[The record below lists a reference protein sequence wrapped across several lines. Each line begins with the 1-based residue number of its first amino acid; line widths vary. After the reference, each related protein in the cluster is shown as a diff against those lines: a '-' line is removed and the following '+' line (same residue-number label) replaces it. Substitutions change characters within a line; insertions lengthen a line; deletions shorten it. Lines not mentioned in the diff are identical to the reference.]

1 MEQKLESR
9 YLIREQIGQG
19 AFGVIY
25 HALDEKNHREIAIK
39 VWKAGSETEIFS
51 HDNSPFLREE
61 RISGVVKIYDYFEK
75 AGMNFLVME
84 YLPGGTLKQKM
95 EALRKQNS
103 QRQLLELF
111 RPVLEGLAFLH
122 SEGLVHCDL
131 SPDNL
136 MFDEAGNLKL
146 IDLGA
151 CRGKEIICD
160 KKFMKEAYSAPEQ
173 YTAPDRIGPWTDVY
187 GICAVL
193 FETLTG
199 EKPISSVQ
207 RIQKE
212 EFRPVSF
219 YTKID
224 RHIDRAIF
232 QGLNLDIQQRYFSME
247 FLLHAL
253 GYDTDSIRMLS
264 GSTRYFWGQKW
275 IQISGFGM
283 GYHVEGRKQNHRI
296 LSRIGLG
303 ALCTALAAGGFW
315 AGDQWLQK
323 YYPVQYFERKARKAK
338 EQGVAKND
346 ERLISSLDEDY
357 ETILKKLEKYDPKIG
372 EDLTEGMVSCELT
385 EDELLEWNIPGNTRR
400 KMYLDKDSI
409 QKVLFS
415 QMGLDR
421 IKNQIKTEKNSY
433 PSVYRKVDDSYEL
446 LSNLSYSEEAY
457 QVTTLSGDTENYKI
471 LYDPVDQRVICLR
484 GITTDPQ
491 RFRTFVETLLPVCC
505 PEAYLTSEE
514 IEGLQKQMEESKEGR
529 YIQVNHHSW
538 LSIMGSVNESQQPV
552 EYSVAIAASND
563 GILY

>member
-61 RISGVVKIYDYFEK
+61 MIPGVVKIYDYFEK

-84 YLPGGTLKQKM
+84 YLPGGTLKQKLEM
-95 EALRKQNS
+95 LRKQSS

-199 EKPISSVQ
+199 EKPISFVR

-219 YTKID
+219 YTKTD
-224 RHIDRAIF
+224 RHIDQAIF

-247 FLLHAL
+247 LLLHAL

-275 IQISGFGM
+275 IQISGLGV
-283 GYHVEGRKQNHRI
+283 GYHVEGRKQNRRI
-296 LSRIGLG
+296 LRRIGLG
-303 ALCTALAAGGFW
+303 ALCTVLAAGGFW
-315 AGDQWLQK
+315 
-323 YYPVQYFERKARKAK
+323 ERKARKAK
-338 EQGVAKND
+338 EQGIAKND

-357 ETILKKLEKYDPKIG
+357 ETILKRLEKYDPKIG
-372 EDLTEGMVSCELT
+372 EDLTEGMISCELT
-385 EDELLEWNIPGNTRR
+385 EEELLEWNIPGNTRR
-400 KMYLDKDSI
+400 KMYLDKASI

-421 IKNQIKTEKNSY
+421 IKNQIKTEKNSH
-433 PSVYRKVDDSYEL
+433 PSVYRRVDDSYEL

-457 QVTTLSGDTENYKI
+457 QVTTLSGDRENYEI
-471 LYDPVDQRVICLR
+471 FYDPVDQRVICLR
-484 GITTDPQ
+484 GSTTDPQ

-505 PEAYLTSEE
+505 PEAYLTAEE
-514 IEGLQKQMEESKEGR
+514 IADLQKQMEESKEGR
-529 YIQVNHHSW
+529 YIQVNLHSW
-538 LSIMGSVNESQQPV
+538 LSVMGSVNESQETI